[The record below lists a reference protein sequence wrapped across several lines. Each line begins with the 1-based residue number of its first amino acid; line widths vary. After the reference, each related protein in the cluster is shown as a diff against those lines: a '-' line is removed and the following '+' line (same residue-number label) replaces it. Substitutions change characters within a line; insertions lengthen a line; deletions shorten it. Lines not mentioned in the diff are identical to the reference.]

1 MTNFV
6 LVSARRK
13 ATPARPSSATPGPA
27 AQPGRNRAQDVAE
40 RVHAF
45 AAFLREKELVSN
57 DITVSRRPGVELRFS
72 HLTDEGQRFARHAF
86 HRWMLSFDRT
96 NTHARIDTS
105 GLDRCWSD
113 FTRSLQSLQSPAR
126 LSDYR
131 DSDRADTRLFLVIQ
145 TEESVAT
152 WCPAS
157 EAPSALPPAP

>member
-1 MTNFV
+1 MTHFV

-13 ATPARPSSATPGPA
+13 ATPARPSSAAPGPV
-27 AQPGRNRAQDVAE
+27 AQSGRNCPQNVAE

-45 AAFLREKELVSN
+45 AAFLRKKELVSN

-72 HLTDEGQRFARHAF
+72 RLTDEGQRFAHHAF
-86 HRWMLSFDRT
+86 HNWMLAFDRT
-96 NTHARIDTS
+96 NAHARIDTS
-105 GLDRCWSD
+105 ALDRCWSD
-113 FTRSLQSLQSPAR
+113 FTRSLQPLRPRAR

-145 TEESVAT
+145 TEEPVAA